1 MECKE
6 CGQKYQGGDTCPFC
20 GGEGAPPQILAMD
33 GVFDGSWRF
42 LKEDLGDQLGTWAGN
57 QAENRAYND
66 EQDQQ
71 DIEAA
76 GGKEAYLE
84 QQIAQLQQVLEQ
96 KELLIQELRGWLRR
110 YLDYILENVA
120 PTDDNEGEFWGD
132 GVKYDTS

>member
-1 MECKE
+1 MPTGGPYMECKG
-6 CGQKYQGGDTCPFC
+6 CGQKYHGGDTCPHC

-57 QAENRAYND
+57 QAESRAYND
-66 EQDQQ
+66 EQLEQ
-71 DIEAA
+71 DIGAA

-96 KELLIQELRGWLRR
+96 KELLIQGLRERITRL
-110 YLDYILENVA
+110 L
-120 PTDDNEGEFWGD
+120 PEGRIG
-132 GVKYDTS
+132 Y

>member
-1 MECKE
+1 M
-6 CGQKYQGGDTCPFC
+6 T
-20 GGEGAPPQILAMD
+20 
-33 GVFDGSWRF
+33 VFDNAWQI

-84 QQIAQLQQVLEQ
+84 QQIAQLQQALEQ
-96 KELLIQELRGWLRR
+96 KELLIQELRESMQNAFATIIAQG
-110 YLDYILENVA
+110 
-120 PTDDNEGEFWGD
+120 EGANPDAYTG
-132 GVKYDTS
+132 GQ